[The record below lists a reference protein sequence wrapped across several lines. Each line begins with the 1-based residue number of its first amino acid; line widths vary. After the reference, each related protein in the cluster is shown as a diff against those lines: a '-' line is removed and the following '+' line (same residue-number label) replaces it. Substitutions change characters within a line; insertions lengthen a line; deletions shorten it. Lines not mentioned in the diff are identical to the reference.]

1 MVLLYLD
8 SSRMIV
14 VGVVSH
20 SIAILSTIF
29 RLVYQTWTRRFWWED
44 AWAALAL
51 FSDIICLACI
61 WVDVSISARILV
73 VTLTSVLW
81 AARMSI
87 IFSIIRI
94 TRYSVS
100 KVQRQ
105 ATYLIAVSFAC
116 MWTVILVQKMIVC
129 TYHSCQMGQSVALSQ
144 LITDV
149 IADASLVVV
158 PLRLWKNVGLTR
170 GRNFLVLSIFSS
182 SLLITVVTIPH
193 SITIFRTHSAAK
205 IIFAHIK
212 AALSLFI
219 CNLLVIVT
227 FAYRACSKEVDQSF
241 ASRGLFTSIVMV
253 PYSSG
258 TIPVSIEDRVDWG
271 YEAAEG
277 RRRERAS

>member
-1 MVLLYLD
+1 
-8 SSRMIV
+8 MI
-14 VGVVSH
+14 GVVSH

-51 FSDIICLACI
+51 FSDVVCLACI
-61 WVDVSISARILV
+61 WIDVSISGESSFAFQDRYMFISVQARILV
-73 VTLTSVLW
+73 VTFTSVLW

-94 TRYSVS
+94 TRHSVS

-116 MWTVILVQKMIVC
+116 MWA
-129 TYHSCQMGQSVALSQ
+129 MGQFVALSQ

-158 PLRLWKNVGLTR
+158 PLHLWKNVGLTR
-170 GRNFLVLSIFSS
+170 GRKFLVLSIFSS

-227 FAYRACSKEVDQSF
+227 FAYRVCSEEVDQSF
-241 ASRGLFTSIVMV
+241 VSRGLFTSIVMV

-258 TIPVSIEDRVDWG
+258 TIQVSAEDGVDWG
-271 YEAAEG
+271 YEAAEDI
-277 RRRERAS
+277 RRERTL